1 MQIDECKTFYLNRTS
16 EPCVRDSQVLEEET
30 EAIINKSQIPVNK
43 TKEFNQIFRSKN
55 DIKILHKDI
64 NHFKNSIEM
73 LETVLERLPQSI
85 LLLSFIFTSQDNGR
99 LRWLLDLQA
108 KSEYYRIMWL
118 TLMVG
123 STLWGIIFTLINYK

>member
-1 MQIDECKTFYLNRTS
+1 MFKWTS
-16 EPCVRDSQVLEEET
+16 SYRLCEDIRDSYKLEEET
-30 EAIINKSQIPVNK
+30 EAILNKSQIPVKK
-43 TKEFNQIFRSKN
+43 TEEFNQIFRSKN
-55 DIKILHKDI
+55 DIKTLYKNI
-64 NHFKNSIEM
+64 NHLKNSIEM